1 MRRICDK
8 DNNGFSVYT
17 PIKRDHIEA
26 SDRSRGGGGGSRIR
40 RLNRALSMQI
50 KFSPVMGD
58 PVGEPRQKKRRKG
71 KFEMGRWGGKRAKYK
86 GFFLASRLVLLIDAT
101 IVQLRK

>member
-1 MRRICDK
+1 MRRICGK

-26 SDRSRGGGGGSRIR
+26 SDRSRGGGGSRIR

-71 KFEMGRWGGKRAKYK
+71 EIRNG
-86 GFFLASRLVLLIDAT
+86 
-101 IVQLRK
+101 